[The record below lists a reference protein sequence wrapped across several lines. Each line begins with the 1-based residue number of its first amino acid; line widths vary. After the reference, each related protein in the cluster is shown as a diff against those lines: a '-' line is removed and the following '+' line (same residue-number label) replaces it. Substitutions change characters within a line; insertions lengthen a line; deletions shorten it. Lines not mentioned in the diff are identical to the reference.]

1 MTFDLT
7 DRDYAH
13 FYFEDIDLEAQLL
26 AIRAALARQVRADAT
41 LAADITALAARA
53 QAARDDAGDHL
64 VGLWTDELHGS
75 VYQDAAHS
83 AAAVGMLAPL
93 VESLFLTIFRGI
105 ERMGIDRLGEPGRGE
120 RAARAGTEFWNGK
133 LYYGKAG
140 PREDLPLGIRQLAE
154 ASGLAEH
161 LPPDYAQVVQALFLY
176 RNRMLHSGFE
186 WPIGDRAKFA
196 KSIVEQKFPEDWFE
210 RALTNGEPW
219 IFYMSAA
226 LIARVLALVNEVLV
240 AAGRHLRA
248 IDAAAAPASDLD
260 PDLWSGSAPT
270 DA

>member
-13 FYFEDIDLEAQLL
+13 FYFENVDREAQLL
-26 AIRAALARQVRADAT
+26 AIRAALARQAKANET

-53 QAARDDAGDHL
+53 EAADHL

-75 VYQDAAHS
+75 VYQDTAHS

-120 RAARAGTEFWNGK
+120 RAIRAGAEFWNGK
-133 LYYGKAG
+133 LYYGRSG

-161 LPPDYAQVVQALFLY
+161 LPADYARVVQALFLY

-186 WPIGDRAKFA
+186 WPVTDRAKFA
-196 KSIVEQKFPEDWFE
+196 HAIVEQKFPDDWFE
-210 RALTNGEPW
+210 RALTNDEPW
-219 IFYMSAA
+219 IFYMSEA
-226 LIARVLALVNEVLV
+226 LIARVLALVDDILT

-248 IDAAAAPASDLD
+248 IDAAAP
-260 PDLWSGSAPT
+260 P
-270 DA
+270 